1 MRKLILLLLWLSL
14 GTAATATGDSLSYLT
29 PKDTIFLSIGQ
40 FQEKYFTHY
49 VERKQTLFSLAKF
62 YGMSLEEL
70 YFYNPGLQ
78 QRVVKRGMPVNIPV
92 PNRAIQRYWSS
103 DMVPGEYVPVY
114 YVVRKG
120 DTMFRIAKRYFNMP
134 IEEMLQRNQLFD
146 HTLHKG
152 QELHVGWMSIEGIP
166 DSLRQYKGG
175 ALGKRNAELR
185 KTFQLGCGGQTP
197 SLDKG
202 AAACPDDKNGKTDLY
217 ALHRSAPLNSVV
229 AIRNPMSRHTIYA
242 KVIGRIPETQYENE
256 IVVVVSPLAA
266 QLLGAIDPQFFVEVK
281 YCR

>member
-1 MRKLILLLLWLSL
+1 MRKLILLTLWLGL

-29 PKDTIFLSIGQ
+29 PKDTIFLTVGQ

-49 VERKQTLFSLAKF
+49 VEYNQTLFSLAKF

-70 YFYNPGLQ
+70 YFHNPGLN
-78 QRVVKRGMPVNIPV
+78 QRVVKLGMPINIPV
-92 PNRAIQRYWSS
+92 PNRAIKRYWSS
-103 DMVPGEYVPVY
+103 DMVPGDYVPVY

-120 DTMFRIAKRYFNMP
+120 DTMFRIAKRYFQMP
-134 IEEMLQRNQLFD
+134 IEEMLQRNRLFD

-185 KTFQLGCGGQTP
+185 KIFERGCGGQTP
-197 SLDKG
+197 ELGKG
-202 AAACPDDKNGKTDLY
+202 AAACPDNENGRTDLY
-217 ALHRSAPLNSVV
+217 ALHRKAPLNSVV
-229 AIRNPMSRHTIYA
+229 AIRNPMSRRTVYA

-256 IVVVVSPLAA
+256 VAVVVSALAA
-266 QLLGAIDPQFFVEVK
+266 QLLAAIDSRFFVEVK
-281 YCR
+281 YCP